1 MAQWADAP
9 AGLHGGS
16 GAIPSPGQWGKD
28 PAFLQ
33 LWRKSQLPLEL
44 DPWPGNFHVLGTRET
59 TGRHV
64 SLFAVLSFRYIER
77 LWEALGETLS
87 VVTSKKCRRC

>member
-1 MAQWADAP
+1 MAQWVN
-9 AGLHGGS
+9 
-16 GAIPSPGQWGKD
+16 KD
-28 PAFLQ
+28 PALSLKQ
-33 LWRKSQLPLEL
+33 LGLLLWPRL
-44 DPWPGNFHVLGTRET
+44 DPWPGNFHVLGTHET

-64 SLFAVLSFRYIER
+64 SLFAVLSFRYIQR